1 MKTFL
6 AILLFSTFSWHVTSQ
21 EFHLRINGQTKEETK
36 TVDSLQY
43 NTKHKNVKSITDE
56 IKTLSATLYQMGYI
70 DNVASQATKTTD
82 SIYEVTISLGNKV
95 KSIHLYIGADN
106 ILNKLLPIVQ
116 KNNEITLPYTELDS
130 FLTKSVQILEEQ
142 GFALA
147 KIKLIN
153 IERKDNDLYA
163 DLKIE
168 TEQKRKL
175 NSITIQYL
183 EDSRFLKFPKGHLK
197 QINKKYQNS
206 IFNQK
211 TVESIY
217 NDFQKYNFVHQ
228 SRYPEILFTKD
239 NTNVY
244 VYLEKRNSN
253 SFDGFLGFS
262 NNDDKKITLTG
273 YLDVTLEN
281 ILRTGEEVSLYWKSD
296 GNDQKSFKGSLE
308 LPYLFKTP
316 IGLKA
321 QLNIFRQD
329 STFQN
334 TKTALDLSYYMNYN
348 SRLYLGYH
356 ATQSSDIQ
364 NSNNTLVSDYNNS
377 FITSRF
383 EYTSTDPEN
392 LLFPIQSKFQSSL
405 GLGSRGIINSMDNSK
420 NKQLIVNINAI
431 HNFYFNKKN
440 SLYFNSQNNYLQSD
454 RYITNELF
462 RFGGFN
468 SIRGFNE
475 NSLQAYFSSTLLTEY
490 RYLLSTNLYLHSI
503 LDYSIFR
510 NKSDTERVDI
520 SENLIGIGA
529 GFGLQTK
536 NGVLKLA
543 IANGRSKKQQFEISN
558 TIIHISYNVKF

>member
-217 NDFQKYNFVHQ
+217 NDFQKYNFVNQ

-377 FITSRF
+377 FITSSF

-510 NKSDTERVDI
+510 NKSEIGKADI

-536 NGVLKLA
+536 NGILKLA
-543 IANGRSKKQQFEISN
+543 IANGKAKKQRFQISN

>member
-43 NTKHKNVKSITDE
+43 NTKHKNLKSITDE
-56 IKTLSATLYQMGYI
+56 INTLSATLYQIGYI

-82 SIYEVTISLGNKV
+82 SIYEVNISLGNKV
-95 KSIHLYIGADN
+95 KSIHLYIGVDN
-106 ILNKLLPIVQ
+106 ILNKLLPILP
-116 KNNEITLPYTELDS
+116 KNNEITLLYNELDS
-130 FLTKSVQILEEQ
+130 FLTKSVQKLEEQ

-153 IERKDNDLYA
+153 LERKDNDLYA
-163 DLKIE
+163 DLQVE

-175 NSITIQYL
+175 NSITIQYSA
-183 EDSRFLKFPKGHLK
+183 DSRFLKFPKGHLK

-217 NDFQKYNFVHQ
+217 NDFQKYNFVNQ
-228 SRYPEILFTKD
+228 IRYPEILFTKD
-239 NTNVY
+239 NTNAY

-281 ILRTGEEVSLYWKSD
+281 ILGTGEQVSLYWKSD

-308 LPYLFKTP
+308 LSYLFKSP

-334 TKTALDLSYYMNYN
+334 TKTALDLSYYVNYN

-364 NSNNTLVSDYNNS
+364 NSSNTLVSDYNNS
-377 FITSRF
+377 FITSSF
-383 EYTSTDPEN
+383 EYTRTDPTN
-392 LLFPIQSKFQSSL
+392 LLFPIQSKFQTSL
-405 GLGSRGIINSMDNSK
+405 GIGSRGITNSTDDSK
-420 NKQLIVNINAI
+420 NKQLIVNIHAT
-431 HNFYFNKKN
+431 HNFYINKKK
-440 SLYFNSQNNYLQSD
+440 SFHFNSQNNYLKSN

-462 RFGGFN
+462 RFGGLN

-490 RYLLSTNLYLHSI
+490 RYLLSPKLYLHSI

-510 NKSDTERVDI
+510 NKSEIEKADI

-529 GFGLQTK
+529 GFGLQTN
-536 NGVLKLA
+536 NGLLKLA
-543 IANGRSKKQQFEISN
+543 IANGHAKKQQFEISN

>member
-6 AILLFSTFSWHVTSQ
+6 AILLFSTFSWQATSQ
-21 EFHLRINGQTKEETK
+21 EFHLRINGQTKDETK
-36 TVDSLQY
+36 TVDSLLY
-43 NTKHKNVKSITDE
+43 NTKHKNLKSITDE
-56 IKTLSATLYQMGYI
+56 INKFSATLYQMGYI

-82 SIYEVTISLGNKV
+82 SIYEVNISLGNKV
-95 KSIHLYIGADN
+95 KSIHLYIGVDN
-106 ILNKLLPIVQ
+106 ILNKLLPIVP

-130 FLTKSVQILEEQ
+130 FLTKSVQKLEEQ

-153 IERKDNDLYA
+153 LERKDNDLYA
-163 DLKIE
+163 DLQVE

-175 NSITIQYL
+175 NSITIQYSA
-183 EDSRFLKFPKGHLK
+183 DSRFLKFPKGHLK

-217 NDFQKYNFVHQ
+217 NDFQKYNFVNQ
-228 SRYPEILFTKD
+228 IRYPEILFTKD
-239 NTNVY
+239 NTNTY

-281 ILRTGEEVSLYWKSD
+281 ILGTGEQVSLYWKSD

-308 LPYLFKTP
+308 LSYLFKTP

-334 TKTALDLSYYMNYN
+334 TKTALDLSYYVNYN

-364 NSNNTLVSDYNNS
+364 NSSNTLVSDYNNS
-377 FITSRF
+377 FITSSF

-468 SIRGFNE
+468 TIRGFNE

-543 IANGRSKKQQFEISN
+543 IANGHSKNQRFEISN

>member
-1 MKTFL
+1 
-6 AILLFSTFSWHVTSQ
+6 
-21 EFHLRINGQTKEETK
+21 
-36 TVDSLQY
+36 
-43 NTKHKNVKSITDE
+43 
-56 IKTLSATLYQMGYI
+56 
-70 DNVASQATKTTD
+70 
-82 SIYEVTISLGNKV
+82 
-95 KSIHLYIGADN
+95 
-106 ILNKLLPIVQ
+106 
-116 KNNEITLPYTELDS
+116 
-130 FLTKSVQILEEQ
+130 
-142 GFALA
+142 
-147 KIKLIN
+147 
-153 IERKDNDLYA
+153 
-163 DLKIE
+163 
-168 TEQKRKL
+168 
-175 NSITIQYL
+175 
-183 EDSRFLKFPKGHLK
+183 
-197 QINKKYQNS
+197 
-206 IFNQK
+206 
-211 TVESIY
+211 
-217 NDFQKYNFVHQ
+217 
-228 SRYPEILFTKD
+228 
-239 NTNVY
+239 
-244 VYLEKRNSN
+244 
-253 SFDGFLGFS
+253 
-262 NNDDKKITLTG
+262 
-273 YLDVTLEN
+273 
-281 ILRTGEEVSLYWKSD
+281 
-296 GNDQKSFKGSLE
+296 
-308 LPYLFKTP
+308 
-316 IGLKA
+316 
-321 QLNIFRQD
+321 
-329 STFQN
+329 
-334 TKTALDLSYYMNYN
+334 MNYN

-377 FITSRF
+377 FITSSF

-543 IANGRSKKQQFEISN
+543 IANGHSKNQQFEISN

>member
-56 IKTLSATLYQMGYI
+56 INTLSATLYQMGYI
-70 DNVASQATKTTD
+70 DNVPSQATKTTD
-82 SIYEVTISLGNKV
+82 SIYVVNISLGNKV
-95 KSIHLYIGADN
+95 KSIHLYIGVDN
-106 ILNKLLPIVQ
+106 ILNKLLPIVP

-217 NDFQKYNFVHQ
+217 NDFQKYNFVNQ

-377 FITSRF
+377 FITSSF